1 VSPDRLILPSE
12 DAASLARWR
21 ALHLEAPH
29 DHPLPLDARVA
40 SGLRALAEVAGGMAS
55 WWGCTLLRLHLHGRL
70 RVEQVD
76 PIVRRRRHA
85 AHGSRLDSQGL
96 WIPAALFD
104 ELSTPAMRQGRPV
117 AESAHEV
124 LWTQLFGSLPEES
137 QPDLHAADWQ
147 ADTVS
152 SKVWLPARVEDGLG
166 LLADYLT
173 VARSDVVR
181 NLLLCHLIGRLRYAI
196 AAADGSW
203 TVCRRD
209 TDVDRVLFDITENPA
224 AEPPPPPPP
233 RAPRTAFIAAQGK
246 SVRAFRFFLP
256 PPMKHALHRSAE
268 HVGMRLSHHLRH
280 LVLSALHG
288 HLGAGDAGRRPGTR

>member
-1 VSPDRLILPSE
+1 MSPDRLILPSE

-21 ALHLEAPH
+21 ALHLEAPY

-55 WWGCTLLRLHLHGRL
+55 WWGCALLRLHLHGRL

-96 WIPAALFD
+96 WVPAALFD
-104 ELSTPAMRQGRPV
+104 ELSTLAARQGRPV
-117 AESAHEV
+117 AACAHE
-124 LWTQLFGSLPEES
+124 LLQTELFGSLPEEA
-137 QPDLHAADWQ
+137 QPDLRAADWQ
-147 ADTVS
+147 ADTAS

-203 TVCRRD
+203 TVCRRG
-209 TDVDRVLFDITENPA
+209 TDVDRVLFDISENPT
-224 AEPPPPPPP
+224 AEPPPPP

-256 PPMKHALHRSAE
+256 LPMKHALHRSAE

-288 HLGAGDAGRRPGTR
+288 HLGAGDAGGRPGTR